1 MDLDLTHWVYDLE
14 SYPNIFTACFR
25 RVDGKHE
32 RIYEISDRK
41 NETRG
46 LLDCLNY
53 MVNQKQTNVGFNN
66 LDYDYP
72 MIHYI
77 IENAIE
83 YRKAGKEYL
92 ISASEMYDKT
102 QEIIGGQD
110 FNPFKNR
117 IKTKDEYIRQIDLH
131 KVHHFDNMARMT
143 SLKMLEFNMR
153 SDNISDLP
161 YPVGSILDT
170 DDKKDVL
177 LTYNKKDVS
186 ETLQFY
192 IKSLNAIQFREEL
205 TERFGFDT
213 TNMNDSKIGGEYFI
227 GRLEKAKKGTCYE
240 YTSYGRKQRKT
251 VRKSIDLSECI
262 LPYIKYET
270 PEFNSIL
277 NWIKSQT
284 ITETKGVFNNIE
296 EHLLGDV
303 AKYCKMVTKK
313 THFRNTF
320 FKNNK
325 GVIVPKND
333 FDLDDKNHLQLL
345 DDLKS
350 DFLIEHPKGGF
361 VETSI
366 TKTQNRVKVVAE
378 YKEAPNLMVELDG
391 FGFIFG
397 TGGIHGCIESG
408 VVEESEEIGI
418 VDLDVN

>member
-1 MDLDLTHWVYDLE
+1 M
-14 SYPNIFTACFR
+14 
-25 RVDGKHE
+25 
-32 RIYEISDRK
+32 
-41 NETRG
+41 
-46 LLDCLNY
+46 
-53 MVNQKQTNVGFNN
+53 
-66 LDYDYP
+66 
-72 MIHYI
+72 
-77 IENAIE
+77 
-83 YRKAGKEYL
+83 
-92 ISASEMYDKT
+92 
-102 QEIIGGQD
+102 
-110 FNPFKNR
+110 
-117 IKTKDEYIRQIDLH
+117 
-131 KVHHFDNMARMT
+131 
-143 SLKMLEFNMR
+143 
-153 SDNISDLP
+153 
-161 YPVGSILDT
+161 
-170 DDKKDVL
+170 
-177 LTYNKKDVS
+177 
-186 ETLQFY
+186 
-192 IKSLNAIQFREEL
+192 
-205 TERFGFDT
+205 
-213 TNMNDSKIGGEYFI
+213 
-227 GRLEKAKKGTCYE
+227 EKAKKGTCYE

-361 VETSI
+361 VETST